1 MPIFSTPCAGA
12 KASTTSAVFLL
23 LLVFSAC
30 ATREP
35 SPEELRSKRFEAIP
49 DKAVVYLYR
58 DQLDFVNNPAS
69 LVLDGQPLGSTY
81 PGTYY
86 RLELAPGRHRI
97 AGFAGDAGV
106 VVFDTQPGMLYFV
119 RHSLSRLL
127 GFDRSY
133 FHLVSE
139 AQGRN
144 SVSRYE
150 LLGAR

>member
-1 MPIFSTPCAGA
+1 MKYRFTICGVF
-12 KASTTSAVFLL
+12 FLL
-23 LLVFSAC
+23 LLLAAC

-35 SPEELRSKRFEAIP
+35 GPEELRSKRFEAIP

-58 DQLDFVNNPAS
+58 DRPDFVNNPAG
-69 LVLDGQPLGSTY
+69 LTLDGQSLGSTY

-106 VVFDTQPGMLYFV
+106 VVFDTQPGKLYFV
-119 RHSLSRLL
+119 RHIVSRLL
-127 GFDRSY
+127 RFDQSF
-133 FHLVSE
+133 FHFVSE

>member
-1 MPIFSTPCAGA
+1 MRGIISAIFVVLLAGCVA
-12 KASTTSAVFLL
+12 QP
-23 LLVFSAC
+23 
-30 ATREP
+30 P
-35 SPEELRSKRFEAIP
+35 SPQDLQAKRFETIP

-58 DQLDFVNNPAS
+58 DRPDFVDNPAG
-69 LVLDGQPLGSTY
+69 LVLDGQSLGSTY

-106 VVFDTQPGMLYFV
+106 VVFDTQPAKLYFV
-119 RHSLSRLL
+119 RHIVSRLL
-127 GFDRSY
+127 QFDQSF
-133 FHLVSE
+133 FHFVSE